1 MATVDKRSI
10 SLTPELASIVD
21 AAVAEGNYASSSEV
35 VRDALREW
43 KERRDFHGYTREEV
57 RVLLQEG
64 LASGAP
70 KPWDKSKFLSEARK
84 RLQADQ
90 DDS

>member
-21 AAVAEGNYASSSEV
+21 TAVAEGDYATSSEV

-57 RVLLQEG
+57 RALLQAG
-64 LASGAP
+64 LASGDP
-70 KPWDKSKFLSEARK
+70 KPWNKDDFLASARQ
-84 RLQADQ
+84 RLQTKQ